1 MVVVLV
7 AIRVESQN
15 GKYIKNR
22 QNHSTTQFKEG
33 NDFEGGLKGKACSLP
48 ESSASLGKP
57 SRGKS
62 EVFLNIVQKAFDP
75 PLLFEHLSYF
85 AGGVF

>member
-1 MVVVLV
+1 MTLDCLD
-7 AIRVESQN
+7 IDLLY
-15 GKYIKNR
+15 K
-22 QNHSTTQFKEG
+22 TTLLK
-33 NDFEGGLKGKACSLP
+33 FEIQR
-48 ESSASLGKP
+48 LGKP

-62 EVFLNIVQKAFDP
+62 DVFLNIVQKAFDPP